1 MGLVFDFLDVV
12 IGPDGDPYATFVDA
26 CVEVCAMPTGT
37 SPYGAEGAV
46 ARIIGGPSL
55 K

>member
-1 MGLVFDFLDVV
+1 VFDFLDVV

-26 CVEVCAMPTGT
+26 CVAMCANPTAT
-37 SPYGAEGAV
+37 ANYGADGVV
-46 ARIIGGPSL
+46 ARIVGGPSL